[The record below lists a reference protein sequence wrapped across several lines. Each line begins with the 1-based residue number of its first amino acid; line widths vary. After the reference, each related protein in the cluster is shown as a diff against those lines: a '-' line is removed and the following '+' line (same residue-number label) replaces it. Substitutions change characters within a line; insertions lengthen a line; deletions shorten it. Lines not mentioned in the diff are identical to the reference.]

1 MSTPLAAGLTCKS
14 RDNGGFLTIN
24 PSAPATAR
32 SAARVAEL
40 SSAPAVLEIGTPVS
54 WARKKLSSHWVRGPR
69 WDGFWILSAL
79 WLAPIVLL
87 LAHGYSNPE
96 SSPLDLLYFGLTA
109 LFWIGH
115 RLSST
120 YLAYCTEAYRPLL
133 HSQPF
138 RFVVLPL
145 LITAGCFALF
155 LPADSALPW
164 TREERLIGLAIF
176 DYAWVTYHFAAQ
188 HFGALSLY
196 RSRAGR
202 TWCIQTRRLD
212 RFFALI
218 VGGVLV
224 FVADILAGAVAY
236 QDQWIDR
243 WSFLTSIVSAQDGIR
258 VGATLALL
266 IATAIMLW
274 AELRTPRWSL
284 PRVLYI
290 VGIAIMV
297 GLALRPRSLFLFLV
311 IWTSQHWI
319 LATGLASQTPCA
331 EPIPAAGGIRWLLH
345 RLNVRPW
352 TVVLFLM
359 LISIVLLPI
368 FEVEANRES
377 GTYYGDRIFGAFA
390 TQLRTSTWVPALL
403 ALGFATG
410 FIHYLLDRSVYRMSD
425 PQVRAAASGLVGN
438 AARGSRRKLIREL
451 ALVLV
456 VALFSVSSVH
466 AQIGTPAAAQ
476 QAPLKAIYAPKPVYR
491 PEWAKQGLKGKGVVL
506 VTIDQQTGKVTGA
519 RMLHSTGN
527 KLLDGAALEA
537 YAQWRFQ
544 PGSPPQVKI
553 PIEFATRPKAPAAK
567 PTGLK
572 PAILY
577 PLLILVGFGVA
588 VFAMRGRRRGER
600 RQ

>member
-1 MSTPLAAGLTCKS
+1 M
-14 RDNGGFLTIN
+14 
-24 PSAPATAR
+24 
-32 SAARVAEL
+32 AEL
-40 SSAPAVLEIGTPVS
+40 SSPAAVVEIGTAAPWV
-54 WARKKLSSHWVRGPR
+54 RKCSPLWVRGPV

-87 LAHGYSNPE
+87 LAHGYSDPE

-133 HSQPF
+133 RTQPI
-138 RFVVLPL
+138 RFVVLPIL
-145 LITAGCFALF
+145 VAAGCFALF

-164 TREERLIGLAIF
+164 TREERLIGLAII
-176 DYAWVTYHFAAQ
+176 DYACVTYHFAAQ

-196 RSRAGR
+196 RSRADR
-202 TWCIQTRRLD
+202 AWCMKTRRLD

-236 QDQWIDR
+236 QDRWVDR
-243 WSFLTSIVSAQDGIR
+243 WSFLTSIVSAQNGIR

-266 IATAIMLW
+266 MATAIMLW
-274 AELRTPRWSL
+274 EELRTPRWSL

-319 LATGLASQTPCA
+319 LATGLASQTPSA
-331 EPIPAAGGIRWLLH
+331 ESTPTTGGIRWFLH

-352 TVVLFLM
+352 AVVLFLM
-359 LISIVLLPI
+359 ALSLILLPI

-425 PQVRAAASGLVGN
+425 PQVRTAARGLVGN

-456 VALFSVSSVH
+456 LALFIVSSVH
-466 AQIGTPAAAQ
+466 AQAQ
-476 QAPLKAIYAPKPVYR
+476 TSATGQQPPKAIYTTKPVYR
-491 PEWAKQGLKGKGVVL
+491 PEWAKQGLTGKGVVL

-519 RMLHSTGN
+519 RMLQSTGN
-527 KLLDGAALEA
+527 KQLDGAALEA
-537 YAQWRFQ
+537 YSQWRFQ
-544 PGSPPQVKI
+544 PGTGSQVKI
-553 PIEFATRPKAPAAK
+553 PIEFATRPKPPAAK
-567 PTGLK
+567 QTRLPS
-572 PAILY
+572 AILY
-577 PLLILVGFGVA
+577 PLLIFLGFGLA
-588 VFAMRGRRRGER
+588 VMAMRGRRRA
-600 RQ
+600 